1 VLFATEWPSNMR
13 LHDHFTCEPDQ
24 VSDLPSSCASAKTGG
39 MDNETTILAL
49 AALAQPTRLE
59 AFRTLVSHEPHG
71 IPAGELAR
79 LLGVPQNT
87 LSAHLN
93 VLARAGLVEGI
104 RQSRSIIYRANLSG
118 LRELMVFLVKDC
130 CGGHPDLCEPLL
142 AGLAQPC
149 CPPKSKKR
157 KAAHV

>member
-1 VLFATEWPSNMR
+1 
-13 LHDHFTCEPDQ
+13 
-24 VSDLPSSCASAKTGG
+24 

-59 AFRTLVSHEPHG
+59 AFRTLVAHEPHG
-71 IPAGELAR
+71 VPAGELAR

-93 VLARAGLVEGI
+93 VLARGGLVEGT

-157 KAAHV
+157 KAAYV

>member
-1 VLFATEWPSNMR
+1 MLKHEQMACKTGEEV
-13 LHDHFTCEPDQ
+13 
-24 VSDLPSSCASAKTGG
+24 DLPLSCASAKTEA
-39 MDNETTILAL
+39 MDNETTILTL

-59 AFRTLVSHEPHG
+59 AFRTLVLHEPHG
-71 IPAGELAR
+71 VPAGELAR

-93 VLARAGLVEGI
+93 VLSRAGLVQGI

-118 LRELMVFLVKDC
+118 LRESMIFLVKDC

-142 AGLAQPC
+142 VGLTQPC
-149 CPPKSKKR
+149 CTPKSKKR